1 VNVQEWQAMKLLR
14 IGIFSLLLPLLL
26 MALTLGSAT
35 RADAIAL
42 LKNPPPTPAPIAAPV
57 RLQIPSIGL
66 DALIEAVGQT
76 ASGQMGVPEDVDNV
90 AWYEPG
96 TTPGQQGN
104 AVISGHLDD
113 PKGPTVFWNLRKLKV
128 NDQVIVVDAAG
139 IKHTFAV
146 IGKESYSDDSAPLD
160 QIFGFD
166 LERDLNLITC
176 DGVWNNKA
184 HQYTQRLVVYTRL
197 VTSQ

>member
-1 VNVQEWQAMKLLR
+1 MKLFR
-14 IGIFSLLLPLLL
+14 IGLLPLLL
-26 MALTLGSAT
+26 MILTLASQPGAM
-35 RADAIAL
+35 AVAL
-42 LKNPPPTPAPIAAPV
+42 PKNPPPTPIAAPV
-57 RLQIPSIGL
+57 RLQIPSIEL

-76 ASGQMGVPEDVDNV
+76 ASGQMGVPADVDNV

-96 TTPGQQGN
+96 TTPGEQGN

-146 IGKESYSDDSAPLD
+146 IGKESYADDKAPLD

-197 VTSQ
+197 VTSK